1 MLSSSNFELPEETL
15 AAGDKCMP
23 DFAPAPTQAKF
34 DQQEKEKAAPSFAP
48 SFQAK
53 KQQQQQQQQAGRTDA
68 SGAMVVYNADVASDP
83 FAASD
88 SLLGQADLAAAAAAA
103 GQGQVASAKTE
114 NNTAAMLAE
123 LEVRGG
129 AGGERG
135 CGGVGGRSGEGIKTG
150 TLLSSENNS

>member
-53 KQQQQQQQQAGRTDA
+53 KQPQQQAARADA
-68 SGAMVVYNADVASDP
+68 SGAMVVYNADVANDP

-103 GQGQVASAKTE
+103 GQGQVAAANAES
-114 NNTAAMLAE
+114 NTAAMLAE

-129 AGGERG
+129 GGD
-135 CGGVGGRSGEGIKTG
+135 GVGDSH
-150 TLLSSENNS
+150 SVM